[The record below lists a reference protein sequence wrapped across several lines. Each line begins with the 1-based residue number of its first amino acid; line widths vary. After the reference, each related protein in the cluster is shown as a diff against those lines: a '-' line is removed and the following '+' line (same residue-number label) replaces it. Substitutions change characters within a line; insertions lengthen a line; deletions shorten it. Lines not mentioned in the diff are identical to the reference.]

1 MVFVAITLRCGTKV
15 DIKDTQQMTMTMF
28 QENFIYE
35 SRQLRAVVCQPQL
48 LSVVLNLD
56 SN

>member
-48 LSVVLNLD
+48 LS
-56 SN
+56 SSPQPWQ